1 MPTVESFLDEIPNIF
16 QDAQRSLATHRKNAA
31 ALRKI
36 IQKNCKNEENE
47 QLFIKEFFRNL
58 NKILVIKKGQIAAD
72 RSLKFIVEFIKLS
85 IKKENGNLY
94 YYKNIYNFFKKIY
107 EHNLM
112 SVIKNDKCNNEKII
126 NKIWKFINLLEKK
139 EKKKEKKWNN

>member
-1 MPTVESFLDEIPNIF
+1 MPAVESFLDEIPSIF

-36 IQKNCKNEENE
+36 IQRNCKNEENE

-85 IKKENGNLY
+85 IKKDNGNL
-94 YYKNIYNFFKKIY
+94 NCFTKIFIIIFEKY
-107 EHNLM
+107 E
-112 SVIKNDKCNNEKII
+112 
-126 NKIWKFINLLEKK
+126 FYLLPDICKY
-139 EKKKEKKWNN
+139 